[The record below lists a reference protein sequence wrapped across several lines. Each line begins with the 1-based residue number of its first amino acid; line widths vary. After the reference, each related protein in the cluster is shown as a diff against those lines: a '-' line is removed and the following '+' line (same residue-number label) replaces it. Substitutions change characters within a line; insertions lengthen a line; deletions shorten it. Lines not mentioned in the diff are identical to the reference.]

1 MSRFPDLASLVEALE
16 ENSERP
22 NGVAKAAAAEE
33 LLAHAEDMGQTEALV
48 QALIHLVA
56 AYEFSSDQD
65 RQLVPF
71 ARLLRLW
78 DTSPEAFDSYDAAS
92 LHWYFKW
99 ASSGMLKTPDV
110 SLAAIESWHGEMGR
124 RYAVAGYSPRAVR
137 QAGHA
142 IAAHLGDAERAR
154 AALAEWW
161 AVPRDAMSDCVA
173 CEIGERGAW
182 FAGQGEDAAALDA
195 WADVLGGEETCTEE
209 PHRVLA
215 LALLPLLRLGR
226 LDEACAAHLRGYA
239 LTRGAESLAGAVARH
254 IEFCALTGNEGRA
267 LELLAEQPGY
277 LTSDGNLYERTEFRA
292 VTALLMDR
300 LVALGLAELVVPGP
314 PGQAWTA
321 ADLAAWAHAGALAD
335 AARFDARNGNDTVST
350 RVRRRMDAAP
360 LLARLPLGTRSM
372 LPSPAASA
380 PAAASAAPAPAP
392 SASGAPAAA
401 ADQAGPSD
409 AASSVEASVAASSVD
424 GAAVAAS
431 GTQWP
436 DPAVDAAEERFR
448 LAAEAGD
455 HGAARAALLEATEL
469 AGGAAPSGWR
479 AWVAVQLGEASA
491 ALGDLDAA
499 VRYAREGTYWHDLD
513 PNSFVPRYRLGAHLM
528 AAGRLDEAGPTLEHV
543 LADLDATPDA
553 PEGPIVQTR
562 WWLGE
567 VYADHGDDLAAAAHW
582 AAAAEIAQTWDDQD
596 DHAVLSYLI
605 GGALRRAGRGE
616 EATAAYQRAAGL
628 FGDLGQPVR
637 RCIAQR
643 ALAWLRYD
651 DDPRSASVLMRFAI
665 MALEAAKA
673 EAAAQADSPA
683 DDEVGYELAESW
695 RQHALVLV
703 EYDDDG
709 DWTPHFDGALSEAY
723 ASALRAAELFT
734 GPEEWRV
741 DRLGCV
747 LLAGELAHALGDDTA
762 ARPHLTEVLADR
774 TDSDRAAQFRDV
786 AASVLERLTA

>member
-1 MSRFPDLASLVEALE
+1 MSRFPDLASLVDALE

-48 QALIHLVA
+48 QALIHLIA

-78 DTSPEAFDSYDAAS
+78 DTSPEAFDSYDVAS

-182 FAGQGEDAAALDA
+182 FAGQGEDVAALDA

-215 LALLPLLRLGR
+215 LALLPLLRLSR

-277 LTSDGNLYERTEFRA
+277 LTSEGNLYERTEFLA

-321 ADLAAWAHAGALAD
+321 VDLAAWSRAGALAD

-350 RVRRRMDAAP
+350 RILRRMDAVP
-360 LLARLPLGTRSM
+360 LVARLPLGTRSM
-372 LPSPAASA
+372 LPP
-380 PAAASAAPAPAP
+380 PAP

-401 ADQAGPSD
+401 ADQAEPSD
-409 AASSVEASVAASSVD
+409 AASPVEASVETSSVEASSVD
-424 GAAVAAS
+424 GEAVAAS

-455 HGAARAALLEATEL
+455 HEAARAALVEALEL
-469 AGGAAPSGWR
+469 AGGAAPTRWR
-479 AWVAVQLGEASA
+479 AWVLVQLGEASA

-499 VRYAREGTYWHDLD
+499 VRYTREGTYWHDLE
-513 PNSFVPRYRLGAHLM
+513 PSSFVPRYRLGAHLM
-528 AAGRLDEAGPTLEHV
+528 DAGRLAEAGPILEHV
-543 LADLDATPDA
+543 LADLDATQDA
-553 PEGPIVQTR
+553 PEGAIVQTR

-567 VYADHGDDLAAAAHW
+567 VCSDGDDDLAAAAHW

-596 DHAVLSYLI
+596 DHAVLSHLI
-605 GGALRRAGRGE
+605 GGALRRAGRSD
-616 EATAAYQRAAGL
+616 EAEAAYQRAAGL

-651 DDPRSASVLMRFAI
+651 DDPRSASVLMRLAI
-665 MALEAAKA
+665 SGLEAART
-673 EAAAQADSPA
+673 EHPAQVDSPA

-695 RQHALVLV
+695 RQYALALV

-709 DWTPHFDGALSEAY
+709 DWTPHFDGGLAEAY
-723 ASALRAAELFT
+723 SSALRAVELFT
-734 GPEEWRV
+734 GPEEWGV

-747 LLAGELAHALGDDTA
+747 LLAGELAHALGDEAA
-762 ARPHLTEVLADR
+762 ARTYLTEVLDD
-774 TDSDRAAQFRDV
+774 TTESDRAADFRDG
-786 AASVLERLTA
+786 AASVLERLEA